1 MFGPKPYFPHWVVAH
16 LKSKFV
22 EAVRVIKSG
31 DMLRIISTAFNG
43 LAENVLDTGLH
54 WINILY

>member
-1 MFGPKPYFPHWVVAH
+1 MFGPKPYFPHWVVAQ

-31 DMLRIISTAFNG
+31 DMLRIISMAFNG
-43 LAENVLDTGLH
+43 LAENVLDTQVC
-54 WINILY
+54 IE